1 MHILL
6 SIFTLITFCCSG
18 KVTDAIVGQISD
30 KNWKIRK
37 EGLEAVTSILNEAKF
52 VGPNLGNLPSA
63 LKGRLSD
70 SNKLLV
76 RNLTTIF
83 CPVLNCLYLFLLFIY
98 IYFNFSE
105 NSLK

>member
-1 MHILL
+1 M
-6 SIFTLITFCCSG
+6 TFSSVFSG
-18 KVTDAIVGQISD
+18 KITDEMVARIAD

-37 EGLEAVTSILNEAKF
+37 EGLQEVTNILNEAKF

-76 RNLTTIF
+76 SILFCINLV
-83 CPVLNCLYLFLLFIY
+83 P
-98 IYFNFSE
+98 SR
-105 NSLK
+105 